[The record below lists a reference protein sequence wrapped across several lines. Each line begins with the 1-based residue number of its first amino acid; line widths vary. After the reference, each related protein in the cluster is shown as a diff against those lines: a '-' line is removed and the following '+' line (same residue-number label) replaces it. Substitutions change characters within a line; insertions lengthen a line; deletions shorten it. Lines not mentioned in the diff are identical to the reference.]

1 MMPMFAPL
9 TWTDVALRLALTM
22 LVGIA
27 FGYNRREHGKA
38 AGMRTT
44 LLVCLAASL
53 AMLQMNALLPTAG
66 RQPTSFVMNDLMRL
80 PLGILTGVGFI
91 GGGAILRR
99 GNMITGVTTAATL
112 WLVTV
117 IGLCLGGGQ
126 IALGLAATA
135 IGLFALWGLEWFE
148 ERLRQQH
155 GARLALDLD
164 AEGPSELQ
172 IRRILDDAGLTIT
185 AANIRLEPT
194 SQRRTL
200 VFEVRELRPSRSP
213 DTPAFIEHLAQC
225 AGVRSLQWE
234 GLT

>member
-1 MMPMFAPL
+1 MMPMIAPL
-9 TWTDVALRLALTM
+9 RWTDVVVRLALTM

-27 FGYNRREHGKA
+27 IGYNRREHGKA

-44 LLVCLAASL
+44 LLVGLAASL
-53 AMLQMNALLPTAG
+53 SMLQMNALLPMAG
-66 RQPTSFVMNDLMRL
+66 RLPTSFVMNDLMRL

-99 GNMITGVTTAATL
+99 GNVITGVTTAATL

-117 IGLCLGGGQ
+117 IGLCIGGGQ
-126 IALGLAATA
+126 IALGVAGTL
-135 IGLFALWGLEWFE
+135 IGLFALWVLEWFE

-155 GARLALDLD
+155 GARLTVELD
-164 AEGPSELQ
+164 AEGPNELQ
-172 IRRILDDAGLTIT
+172 LRRILEDAGLGIT
-185 AANIRLEPT
+185 AANLTVET
-194 SQRRTL
+194 ASQRRKL
-200 VFEVRELRPSRSP
+200 AFEVRELRPSHSP
-213 DTPAFIEHLAQC
+213 QTPDFIEHLAQC